1 MSDDALG
8 ARILD
13 AAAGQLLRY
22 GYAKTTLEAVARA
35 AGVAKGTL
43 YLRWRT
49 REELFVAVLRQER
62 AALLADVAAELATVE
77 HADLRS
83 LVAAMVRAYRR
94 RGLLT
99 ALLLRDADV
108 LGGLARAADDEGLT
122 DTGMLAHLVAL
133 REQQLIDTV
142 RPLAEQ
148 VTVLSAVF
156 LGYFVTAPLMPQP
169 FRIDDSA
176 ADVVA
181 ETIQRMLGRR
191 APLTRAET
199 AAMDAA
205 TRAFVTSEEDPQ

>member
-8 ARILD
+8 TRILE
-13 AAAGQLLRY
+13 AAAEELLRY

-62 AALLADVAAELATVE
+62 ASMLADVAAELETVE
-77 HADLRS
+77 HADLRA
-83 LVAAMVRAYRR
+83 LLAAMVRAYRR

-108 LGGLARAADDEGLT
+108 LGGLTRATDAREVADTRFVGL
-122 DTGMLAHLVAL
+122 LVDL
-133 REQQLIDTV
+133 RERGLVDAV

-148 VTVLSAVF
+148 VTVVSAVF
-156 LGYFVTAPLMPQP
+156 LGYFVTAPLMPQR

-181 ETIQRMLGRR
+181 ETVDRMLARR
-191 APLTRAET
+191 EPLTRAET

-205 TRAFVTSEEDPQ
+205 ARAFVTRDQEAK